1 MSIWEDQARNKEGQ
15 EACQHENE
23 NLVGSAA
30 KQRQLDPRDPF
41 AVV

>member
-15 EACQHENE
+15 EACQQENE
-23 NLVGSAA
+23 NLAGSAA
-30 KQRQLDPRDPF
+30 KQQLDPRDPF